1 MKNFLIFLLGLL
13 INTLYMYVLFP
24 IIFVG
29 ITAWLWVPL
38 FFEFKGAVFIGIVIT
53 ILTLA
58 VIIFV
63 DYKFESITN
72 K

>member
-13 INTLYMYVLFP
+13 INAVCMYVLFP
-24 IIFVG
+24 IVFVG
-29 ITAWLWVPL
+29 LTACLWAPL
-38 FFEFKGAVFIGIVIT
+38 LFKFEGAVVGAVIT

-63 DYKFESITN
+63 DYKLDN
-72 K
+72 Y